1 MSWRYKLY
9 NIEPEQVVTI
19 DPINDNFQPYVEE
32 LGGALNAHN
41 FRSDAF
47 VRGNFADD
55 TAHIFH
61 LSQANDVGLGLE
73 GYSNPTG
80 AGWVTIR
87 ASESWQSFPDTGLT
101 LTFTAHASTVYLC
114 ASFNIHCGTN
124 KTYVLEDDPD
134 GRGLIRVPKYRQLGY
149 GYLVALR
156 FDGTVLNETIIG
168 SGDAGVDDY
177 EANDFTVG
185 DSDSSDAT
193 FDKPQGGGGT
203 AGARLPLTVD
213 AVLDIVPGQHTVEV
227 VVMNIKGSMRTI
239 EGLNTYIGQRELFA
253 LEMVR

>member
-41 FRSDAF
+41 FHDEAF
-47 VRGNFADD
+47 SRAQFKDSVG
-55 TAHIFH
+55 HILH
-61 LSQANDVGLGLE
+61 PSQANDVATGLT
-73 GYSNPTG
+73 GYDNPSG
-80 AGWVTIR
+80 AKWVTIR
-87 ASESWQSFPDTGLT
+87 GSESWQSFPDTGLA
-101 LTFTAHASTVYLC
+101 LTFTARASKVYLC

-124 KTYVLEDDPD
+124 KAYKLD
-134 GRGLIRVPKYRQLGY
+134 GDGNRVPAYKQLGY

-156 FDGTVLNETIIG
+156 FDGTVLNETIVG
-168 SGDAGVDDY
+168 SGDAGVDSFQ
-177 EANDFTVG
+177 ANDFTI
-185 DSDSSDAT
+185 SDSSNAD
-193 FDKPQGGGGT
+193 FEEPQGGGGT
-203 AGARLPLTVD
+203 AAARLPLTVD
-213 AVLDIVPGQHTVEV
+213 AVLDIVPGRHTVEV

-239 EGLNTYIGQRELFA
+239 EGADTYIGQRELFA

>member
-41 FRSDAF
+41 FHDEAF
-47 VRGNFADD
+47 SRAQFKDSVG
-55 TAHIFH
+55 HILH
-61 LSQANDVGLGLE
+61 PSQANDVATGLT
-73 GYSNPTG
+73 GYDNPSG
-80 AGWVTIR
+80 AKWVTIR
-87 ASESWQSFPDTGLT
+87 GSESWQSFPDTGLA
-101 LTFTAHASTVYLC
+101 LTFTARASKVYLC

-124 KTYVLEDDPD
+124 KTYTLDED
-134 GRGLIRVPKYRQLGY
+134 GNRVAAYKQLGY

-156 FDGTVLNETIIG
+156 FNGTVLNETIVG
-168 SGDAGVDDY
+168 SGDAGVDSY
-177 EANDFTVG
+177 QANDFTV
-185 DSDSSDAT
+185 SDSLNAELG
-193 FDKPQGGGGT
+193 KPQGGGGT
-203 AGARLPLTVD
+203 AAARLPLTVD
-213 AVLDIVPGQHTVEV
+213 AVLDIVPGRHTVEV

-239 EGLNTYIGQRELFA
+239 EGANTYIGQRELFA

>member
-32 LGGALNAHN
+32 LGGTLNAHN
-41 FRSDAF
+41 FRSNAF
-47 VRGNFADD
+47 IRGNFADD

-80 AGWVTIR
+80 AGWVIIR

-101 LTFTAHASTVYLC
+101 LTFTAHASKVYLC

-124 KTYVLEDDPD
+124 KTYTLDAD
-134 GRGLIRVPKYRQLGY
+134 GERVPAYRQLGY

-156 FDGTVLNETIIG
+156 FDGTVLNETSIG

-177 EANDFTVG
+177 EAYDCTVA
-185 DSDSSDAT
+185 DDETAT

-203 AGARLPLTVD
+203 AGARLPLTGD

-227 VVMNIKGSMRTI
+227 VVMNI
-239 EGLNTYIGQRELFA
+239 
-253 LEMVR
+253 

>member
-47 VRGNFADD
+47 VRSNFADD

-87 ASESWQSFPDTGLT
+87 ASESWQSFPNTGLT
-101 LTFTAHASTVYLC
+101 LTFTAHASKVYLC
-114 ASFNIHCGTN
+114 ASFNIHCGTD
-124 KTYVLEDDPD
+124 KTYTLTEK
-134 GRGLIRVPKYRQLGY
+134 GERVPAYRQLGY

-156 FDGTVLNETIIG
+156 FDGTILNETIIG

-227 VVMNIKGSMRTI
+227 VVMNIKGSMRTF
-239 EGLNTYIGQRELFA
+239 ESLSTYIGQRELFA

>member
-41 FRSDAF
+41 FYAEAF
-47 VRGNFADD
+47 SRTNFKDSA
-55 TAHIFH
+55 AHIFH
-61 LSQANDVGLGLE
+61 LSQPTTVEPGLA
-73 GYSNPTG
+73 GYDNPAS

-87 ASESWQSFPDTGLT
+87 GSESWQSFPEAGLT
-101 LTFTAHASTVYLC
+101 LKFTAQAAKVYLC
-114 ASFNIHCGTN
+114 ASLNIHCGTN
-124 KTYVLEDDPD
+124 KTYTLD
-134 GRGLIRVPKYRQLGY
+134 GDGERVPDYQQLGY

-156 FDGTVLNETIIG
+156 FNGTVLNETIVG
-168 SGDAGVDDY
+168 SGDAGVDTY
-177 EANDFTVG
+177 EANDFTVP
-185 DSDSSDAT
+185 SSDAT
-193 FDKPQGGGGT
+193 FELPQGGGGT
-203 AGARLPLTVD
+203 AAARLPLSVD
-213 AVLDIVPGQHTVEV
+213 AVLDIVPGEHTVEV

-239 EGLNTYIGQRELFA
+239 GGRNTFIGQRELFA

>member
-61 LSQANDVGLGLE
+61 LSQANDVELGLQ
-73 GYSNPTG
+73 GYDNPTG

-101 LTFTAHASTVYLC
+101 LTFTAHASKVYLC

-124 KTYVLEDDPD
+124 KTYTRNEDEE
-134 GRGLIRVPKYRQLGY
+134 RVPAYRQLGY

-177 EANDFTVG
+177 EANDFTVA
-185 DSDSSDAT
+185 DSSDAT
-193 FDKPQGGGGT
+193 FGEPQGGGGT

>member
-41 FRSDAF
+41 FDDEALSLS
-47 VRGNFADD
+47 NFKDSA
-55 TAHIFH
+55 AHIFH
-61 LSQANDVGLGLE
+61 LSQANNVGLGKL
-73 GYSNPTG
+73 GYDNSTAAN
-80 AGWVTIR
+80 WVIIR
-87 ASESWQSFPDTGLT
+87 ANESWQSFPNTGLT
-101 LTFTAHASTVYLC
+101 LTFTARASKVYLC

-124 KTYVLEDDPD
+124 KTYTLDSD
-134 GRGLIRVPKYRQLGY
+134 GNRVPAYRQLGY

-156 FDGTVLNETIIG
+156 FDGTVLNETIVG
-168 SGDAGVDDY
+168 SGDAGVDAFS
-177 EANDFTVG
+177 ANDFNRTSTEKVE
-185 DSDSSDAT
+185 
-193 FDKPQGGGGT
+193 FKKPQGGGGT

-213 AVLDIVPGQHTVEV
+213 AVLDIVPGEHTVEV

-239 EGLNTYIGQRELFA
+239 ESRNTFIGQRELFA

>member
-61 LSQANDVGLGLE
+61 LSQANDVKQGLN
-73 GYSNPTG
+73 GYSNPTD
-80 AGWVTIR
+80 ANWVIIR
-87 ASESWQSFPDTGLT
+87 ATETWQSFPDTGLA
-101 LTFTAHASTVYLC
+101 LTFTAHASKVYLC

-124 KTYVLEDDPD
+124 KTYTLDAD
-134 GRGLIRVPKYRQLGY
+134 GKRVPAYRQLGY
-149 GYLVALR
+149 GYIVALR

-168 SGDAGVDDY
+168 SGDAGVDAFN
-177 EANDFTVG
+177 ANDFTVT
-185 DSDSSDAT
+185 DSKEAE
-193 FDKPQGGGGT
+193 FALPQGGGGT

-239 EGLNTYIGQRELFA
+239 ESLNTYIGQRELFA

>member
-41 FRSDAF
+41 FREDAF
-47 VRGNFADD
+47 VRSNFADD
-55 TAHIFH
+55 VAHVFH
-61 LSQANDVGLGLE
+61 LSRANDVGLGLD
-73 GYSNPTG
+73 GYSNPTS
-80 AGWVTIR
+80 ANWVTIR
-87 ASESWQSFPDTGLT
+87 SSESWQSFTSTGLT
-101 LTFTAHASTVYLC
+101 LTFTAHASKVYLC

-124 KTYVLEDDPD
+124 KTYTLDAD
-134 GRGLIRVPKYRQLGY
+134 GERVPAYRQLGY

-168 SGDAGVDDY
+168 SGDAGVDLY
-177 EANDFTVG
+177 AARDFVFA
-185 DSDSSDAT
+185 DSQNAT
-193 FDKPQGGGGT
+193 LQEPQGGGGT

-239 EGLNTYIGQRELFA
+239 EALNTYIGQRELFA